1 LQRQK
6 NLAYLFISHDLKV
19 VRALSDEIIVL
30 HKGRVVEQGNTEK
43 IFDHPQD
50 PYTQALIS
58 AAYNLEVSEDSTV
71 AQ

>member
-1 LQRQK
+1 M
-6 NLAYLFISHDLKV
+6 
-19 VRALSDEIIVL
+19 SDEIIVL

-43 IFDHPQD
+43 IFDNPQN

>member
-1 LQRQK
+1 
-6 NLAYLFISHDLKV
+6 
-19 VRALSDEIIVL
+19 VL

-43 IFDHPQD
+43 IFDHPHD

-58 AAYNLEVSEDSTV
+58 AAYNLEVGEDSTV